1 MSSLINK
8 HKFILIHRIRLV
20 PNFQVAVCSF
30 FNNQIYKD
38 MIAIKTIQGF
48 KIIIRSKLS
57 KFKIR

>member
-38 MIAIKTIQGF
+38 MIAIRTIQGF
-48 KIIIRSKLS
+48 KIIILSKLS